1 MSSSIPKRL
10 FRLVEELQ
18 GRGRV
23 TAAELAE
30 RLGVSERTVRRD
42 LTRLEELDLA
52 VETWPG
58 RSGGL
63 SLASGTLLPALRF
76 TDDELLALVLALGRS
91 AGEGGD
97 ALERAASSALR
108 RLDAVLSPE
117 TRARLT
123 ALSGAVASGS
133 SSTEYLVPAPIEYV
147 LRLAEAVHSRQR
159 VQLSYDGRGEMT
171 RRSVDPYG
179 LARIGAWYLVG
190 YCHLRQDLRTFR
202 LDRMREVRFTDGRF
216 ERPAGFDAFKAVAE
230 AIAMAPGHGD
240 VVCTAWLDT
249 DLHSASRMVPLNY
262 VVLEP
267 HETGVRLATRAR
279 PDDLERIVLHL
290 LRLPCFVRIE
300 GPPELIAAAEE
311 LLERARALLGQIAS

>member
-23 TAAELAE
+23 TAAELAG

-42 LTRLEELDLA
+42 LSRLQELDLT
-52 VETWPG
+52 VEAWPG

-63 SLASGTLLPALRF
+63 SLAAGALLPALRF

-91 AGEGGD
+91 AEAGGD
-97 ALERAASSALR
+97 SLERAAASALR

-117 TRARLT
+117 TRARVMALT
-123 ALSGAVASGS
+123 GAVTSGS
-133 SSTEYLVPAPIEYV
+133 ASPEYLVPAPVEYV
-147 LRLAEAVHSRQR
+147 LRLAEAVHGMRQ
-159 VQLSYDGRGEMT
+159 VQLSYDSRGEMT

-190 YCHLRQDLRTFR
+190 YCHLREDLRTFR
-202 LDRMREVRFTDGRF
+202 LDRMREVRLTEGRF

-230 AIAMAPGHGD
+230 AIAMAPGHGE

-249 DLHSASRMVPLNY
+249 DLQSASRMVPLAY

-267 HETGVRLATRAR
+267 HDRGVRLVTRSR
-279 PDDLERIVLHL
+279 PDDLERIVIYL
-290 LRLPCFVRIE
+290 LRLPCRVRIE
-300 GPPELIAAAEE
+300 GPPELIEAAGEVAG
-311 LLERARALLGQIAS
+311 RARALQASA